1 MPALNGSHFKRQC
14 AREIGEGE
22 QDVGFEQTL
31 KEGHL
36 RGGSVEE
43 GHRTERGA
51 QGAEPA
57 CPFTVTR
64 LTGSGPGECSSDRD
78 T

>member
-22 QDVGFEQTL
+22 KDVGFEQSL

-36 RGGSVEE
+36 QGGSVEE
-43 GHRTERGA
+43 GRRMDRTSNGER
-51 QGAEPA
+51 
-57 CPFTVTR
+57 
-64 LTGSGPGECSSDRD
+64 SPGR
-78 T
+78 